1 MRKNSQIIYGRFEWD
16 AAKASKNLAEHEVS
30 FEEATTIF
38 DDPFFIIFK
47 DPSHSVLE
55 QRYIII
61 GQSDKKRYLIV
72 SFTERTTATRLI
84 SARELDSRERKT
96 YEQKKERF

>member
-1 MRKNSQIIYGRFEWD
+1 MKKNSHVIYGRFEWD
-16 AAKASKNLAEHEVS
+16 AAKASKNLDEHKVS
-30 FEEATTIF
+30 FEEATTVF

-47 DPSHSVLE
+47 DPSHSVSE

-61 GQSDKKRYLIV
+61 GQSDKKRYLMV
-72 SFTERTTATRLI
+72 SFTERAIATRLI